1 MDDGLGNVQVI
12 QNHFETPPT
21 SERANSMSECSPSY
35 YSRWKDGR
43 KLTTASLLKL
53 FSLPRIPWGSSTDGD
68 DKVEMN
74 VAEVE
79 SLKTEI
85 SEADEREAYL
95 RAQLEHVDEVLKS
108 ARLAGYLY
116 TRTRWTELPGEPPI
130 IDDSDVDDWIQR
142 FVVFHGSCIFYYF
155 QSTDLSPQDT
165 TLISDVVEV
174 GSLPSFPQKDLETRF
189 AFYILTSPGLRFECS
204 SLSKP
209 QVDAWLAILQTAC
222 KFGQGEETSTDRRNF
237 SVHG

>member
-1 MDDGLGNVQVI
+1 MFVFVCENIILGSDIVFFQ
-12 QNHFETPPT
+12 
-21 SERANSMSECSPSY
+21 
-35 YSRWKDGR
+35 
-43 KLTTASLLKL
+43 
-53 FSLPRIPWGSSTDGD
+53 
-68 DKVEMN
+68 
-74 VAEVE
+74 
-79 SLKTEI
+79 
-85 SEADEREAYL
+85 
-95 RAQLEHVDEVLKS
+95 
-108 ARLAGYLY
+108 
-116 TRTRWTELPGEPPI
+116 RWTELPGEPPI

-209 QVDAWLAILQTAC
+209 QVCFSLFQISRTFKFSSTISIVSDLYRWMLGLQYCRLLVNLDRGEKHPQTEEILQFMD
-222 KFGQGEETSTDRRNF
+222 K
-237 SVHG
+237 